1 MPKKCEG
8 FMQPEFKKFSL
19 DPQITSF
26 EMLQHIL
33 ASAFNIKGDFTL
45 SYLAK
50 DDEGQEIYLSMLS
63 DWDMDAAFQ
72 SLDDWDIIAPV
83 DVPQYKISNLMEKG
97 AIMGALSGISN
108 QVGKTVSTMQRVM
121 GLKNEEENKYKP
133 SKQPMTDMEFR
144 NYLDSSGHL
153 VKPEEFRLSIY
164 QGGVESSLR
173 RVVWRHL
180 LNIFPEGMSGRERFD
195 YMKKKENE
203 YYELRDYW
211 KNLIN
216 SGSVT
221 EEIKC
226 VTSMV
231 KKDVLRTDRTHKL
244 FSGGD
249 DSKNLISLFHILV
262 TYALTHPQISYC
274 QGMSDIASPLLVI
287 QKDEA
292 QAYLCLCG
300 IMKRVRTNFLLDGNA
315 ITTKF
320 KHLSTLLQLHDP
332 VLYAYLKDCNAHDL
346 FFCYRWLLL
355 ELKREFPFD
364 DALYMLEVMWSTL
377 PPDYSDPELPLTDP
391 DYYPALLSTSP
402 CSPSFS
408 IKQTVY
414 AKLLALRVNAGSRAK
429 EIPIKPD
436 EVSDQPQAKEIA
448 SGSANNNSIVTQ
460 EMLTSDVQDYPEV
473 DDPIT
478 KTLQERS
485 ESIDKSLKM
494 AEFHSESVH
503 CHDSKI
509 DEKKPVIS
517 LQIPNARKCLDKKL
531 QGNSPEV
538 KTVENVCD
546 LHPNGPLKSL
556 DNERIPSRICPV
568 HGNLTEI
575 NEDKE
580 DLKKDEE
587 NGMEKI
593 KNIESDVENSEKD
606 TSEII
611 CNGISKFEGTL
622 RMSDES
628 LDKSIE
634 LENNEIEQYD
644 EDDNN
649 DSGQSQFYISLD
661 STEEEQKEIQAS
673 LQNKK
678 STTKGSFF
686 SNMKHL
692 ISSPKRQNSDKSL
705 QRATSLTEERH
716 SGVNSEQ
723 PQKDLHCSSSD
734 TSLLK
739 KNSVSHEINEN
750 DDSGMNLSDC
760 VEVSDDGSLE
770 LIKADNN
777 SIKLPPPEEFG
788 CGNPFLMFVCLTL
801 LLQHR
806 DAILRNKLEYDE
818 IAMLFDRMV
827 RKHNVHK
834 VFTLF

>member
-1 MPKKCEG
+1 
-8 FMQPEFKKFSL
+8 
-19 DPQITSF
+19 
-26 EMLQHIL
+26 
-33 ASAFNIKGDFTL
+33 
-45 SYLAK
+45 
-50 DDEGQEIYLSMLS
+50 
-63 DWDMDAAFQ
+63 
-72 SLDDWDIIAPV
+72 
-83 DVPQYKISNLMEKG
+83 
-97 AIMGALSGISN
+97 
-108 QVGKTVSTMQRVM
+108 
-121 GLKNEEENKYKP
+121 
-133 SKQPMTDMEFR
+133 MEFR
-144 NYLDSSGHL
+144 NYQDSSGHL

-195 YMKKKENE
+195 YMKKKEND

-300 IMKRVRTNFLLDGNA
+300 IMKRLRTNFLLDGNA

-377 PPDYSDPELPLTDP
+377 PPDHCDPELPLTDS

-429 EIPIKPD
+429 EVPIKPD
-436 EVSDQPQAKEIA
+436 EVSDEPQAKEIA

-478 KTLQERS
+478 KTLKGRS

-494 AEFHSESVH
+494 SEFHGEAVH
-503 CHDSKI
+503 CHELKV
-509 DEKKPVIS
+509 DEKKPVIT
-517 LQIPNARKCLDKKL
+517 LQIPNAKKCLDKKL
-531 QGNSPEV
+531 QSDSQEV
-538 KTVENVCD
+538 NKNGNVCD
-546 LHPNGPLKSL
+546 LHPNGPIRTAE
-556 DNERIPSRICPV
+556 NERIPSRICPI
-568 HGNLTEI
+568 HGNLPEI
-575 NEDKE
+575 NEDNG
-580 DLKKDEE
+580 DLRKGGESDI
-587 NGMEKI
+587 EKI
-593 KNIESDVENSEKD
+593 KSLESEMESLEKD
-606 TSEII
+606 ASEII
-611 CNGISKFEGTL
+611 CNGVSKLEGTL

-644 EDDNN
+644 DDDDNN

-661 STEEEQKEIQAS
+661 STEEEQKEIQAA
-673 LQNKK
+673 LQNNKTK
-678 STTKGSFF
+678 SKGSFF
-686 SNMKHL
+686 SSMKHL
-692 ISSPKRQNSDKSL
+692 ISSPKRQNPDKSL
-705 QRATSLTEERH
+705 QRATSLTEDH
-716 SGVNSEQ
+716 HGGAVNSEQ
-723 PQKDLHCSSSD
+723 SRTDLHCSSSD

-739 KNSVSHEINEN
+739 KNSQLNEISDN

-770 LIKADNN
+770 LIKADNH

-806 DAILRNKLEYDE
+806 EAILRNKLEYDE

-834 VFTLF
+834 VLHQARNLYSDYLRTQQKMAEIKDGGDDVSV